1 MDDNTYRHELKYQ
14 INYVDYIAQR
24 QRLKAVMKSDEHA
37 DAEGKYLIRSIYFDN
52 FNDKALRE
60 KINGIQKR
68 EKWRIRYYN
77 DDLSYI
83 TLEKKCKHNSLC
95 LKLDALLTEAECR
108 ALLSG
113 KTDWMLAHTSQ
124 LVREFYCKL
133 KTQQLKPRVLVSYER
148 EPYIYIPGN
157 VRVTFDRN
165 IRTSLYHQSFLEA
178 TVRDINA
185 TDTPGIIIM
194 EVKYDDYL
202 PEIISSLLQTEGI
215 RQQAFSKYGVC
226 RRYG

>member
-1 MDDNTYRHELKYQ
+1 MDKNKYRHELKYQ
-14 INYVDYIAQR
+14 ISYVDYLSQR
-24 QRLKAVMKSDEHA
+24 QRLKAVMKSDDHA
-37 DAEGKYLIRSIYFDN
+37 DVEGKYMIRSIYFDN

-60 KINGIQKR
+60 KVNGIQKR

-77 DDLSYI
+77 DDFSYI

-95 LKLDALLTEAECR
+95 LKLDAILTEAECR
-108 ALLSG
+108 ALLNG
-113 KTDWMLAHTSQ
+113 NIDWMLTHTSQ
-124 LVREFYCKL
+124 LVREFYYKL

-165 IRTSLYHQSFLEA
+165 IRTSLYHQRFLEPSVQDISA
-178 TVRDINA
+178 TV
-185 TDTPGIIIM
+185 TPDIIIL

-202 PEIISSLLQTEGI
+202 PEIISNLLQTEGI